1 MRYARSV
8 CLNTIELPRR
18 TATSS
23 HMQKHPPEAGVFE
36 FCQMAAGRSE
46 ADGSARDGLDFRT
59 LDAKIA

>member
-36 FCQMAAGRSE
+36 FC
-46 ADGSARDGLDFRT
+46 
-59 LDAKIA
+59 